1 MRKQLESFI
10 NKFFKDKNNKIVLFQ
25 PPNIP
30 IIGWFVFMVISLLL
44 PSGSMEAGFANI
56 SKAFLFLW
64 AYMEI
69 TDGASYFR
77 RFLGVVVIL
86 LVIKSYF
93 N

>member
-1 MRKQLESFI
+1 MRKQLESYI
-10 NKFFKDKNNKIVLFQ
+10 NKFIQDKNNKVVLFQ

-30 IIGWFVFMVISLLL
+30 IIGWFVFIVISLLI
-44 PSGSMEAGFANI
+44 PSGPIQAGFANI
-56 SKAFLFLW
+56 SQAFLFLW
-64 AYMEI
+64 AYLEI